1 MMTEDLLYG
10 RKNIMKPPNFR
21 DIDCCISCVYCE
33 CIYPYKCFPP
43 EYKCEKYNDIYIGE
57 YTICDDY
64 E

>member
-1 MMTEDLLYG
+1 
-10 RKNIMKPPNFR
+10 MKPPNFR